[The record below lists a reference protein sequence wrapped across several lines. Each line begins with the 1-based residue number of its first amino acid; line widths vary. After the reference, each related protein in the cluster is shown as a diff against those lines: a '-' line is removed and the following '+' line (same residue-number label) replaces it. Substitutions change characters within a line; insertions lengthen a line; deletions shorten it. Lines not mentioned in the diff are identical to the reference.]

1 MTCKVAPKEVLITKS
16 AEVTWTGKL
25 MVQDDVVVDGHGVWT
40 ALFFVHVFCCWGEVD
55 SRKLNMNTLN

>member
-25 MVQDDVVVDGHGVWT
+25 MVQDDVVVDGYGVWT
-40 ALFFVHVFCCWGEVD
+40 ALFSSMCSVAGE
-55 SRKLNMNTLN
+55 K